1 MNPRHALSPDQ
12 PLSVLL
18 VEDDAGDVMIAREA
32 LAAGRLSTDLHVV
45 VDGVEAMSYLRQ
57 GEGYADATR
66 PDLILLDLNLPR
78 KSGHEV
84 LAEVKQDPKL
94 RRIPV
99 VVLTTSHAQSVATL
113 AVARRRCRSLA
124 LARRSRHGPEA
135 DRGARSLRSQDR
147 VASLPPCTS
156 VAEVRAKRA
165 SKPGEAGLGRN
176 RRSSSLSR

>member
-1 MNPRHALSPDQ
+1 MNPRHTLTPDQ

-18 VEDDAGDVMIAREA
+18 VEDDAGDVLIAREA

-84 LAEVKQDPKL
+84 LAEVKQDPEL

-99 VVLTTSHAQSVATL
+99 VVLTTSHAQEDVAKSYDL
-113 AVARRRCRSLA
+113 QAAV
-124 LARRSRHGPEA
+124 H
-135 DRGARSLRSQDR
+135 
-147 VASLPPCTS
+147 V
-156 VAEVRAKRA
+156 
-165 SKPGEAGLGRN
+165 SKPADFDQFTEVVRQIDDFFGNIAELPD
-176 RRSSSLSR
+176 